1 MDIVNRLEKIVA
13 GLETG
18 LLVAIIL
25 GMVMLSFVQVVLRL
39 FFHGGF
45 LWADPFLRH
54 LVLWVGFLG
63 AALAALERKHFG
75 WETASNGPGKIRAAL
90 RLLACLATMVV
101 AVFLIKASW
110 DYLGYEKSSGD
121 ILMTIGSLNVP
132 SWIFAC
138 AIPGGFGLIL
148 FHTLLAGLRESLG
161 LFRS

>member
-1 MDIVNRLEKIVA
+1 MEIVNRIENAVA

-25 GMVMLSFVQVVLRL
+25 GMVLLSFVQVVLRI

-45 LWADPFLRH
+45 IWADPFLRH

-75 WETASNGPGKIRAAL
+75 WETASSGPGKIRAAL
-90 RLLACLATMVV
+90 RLLAWLATVAV

-110 DYLGYEKSSGD
+110 DYLGYERSSGD
-121 ILMTIGSLNVP
+121 ILMTVGNLDIP

-161 LFRS
+161 LFRN